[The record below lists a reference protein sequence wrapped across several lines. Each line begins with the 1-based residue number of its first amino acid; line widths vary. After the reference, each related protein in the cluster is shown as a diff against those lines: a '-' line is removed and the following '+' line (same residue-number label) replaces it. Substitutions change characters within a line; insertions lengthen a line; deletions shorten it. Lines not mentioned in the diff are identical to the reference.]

1 MKVLRLVRVCV
12 CVYVCV
18 CVWCVVWC
26 EHYFHFCMLVASRH
40 VSVSTSPRS
49 NPFVNII
56 PSCTSTMYHLHY
68 MHKGVAGET
77 LVMYSSAQINIIIII
92 LYVIFSN

>member
-1 MKVLRLVRVCV
+1 MP
-12 CVYVCV
+12 
-18 CVWCVVWC
+18 
-26 EHYFHFCMLVASRH
+26 VASRH

-68 MHKGVAGET
+68 MHKVGGGGGEAGET